1 MVSQTAAPAASASTT
16 SALAPADLASTPLQH
31 LLLHACVF
39 VAALLILFSRR
50 PDVLLN
56 AQFYAEDG
64 ARWFA
69 DAYHVGWRSLLIPDS
84 GYLQTVSRLIGL
96 TAQLLPFAVVP
107 LFMNLCALSF
117 QILPVN
123 IFLSARWTEIPFKA
137 RVFASL
143 LYLSVPNSFETHAN
157 TTNIQWH
164 LALACLLLLLA
175 RAPTAG
181 TGLWLEL
188 GLLAFSVLDGASGML
203 LVPIALA
210 LWWKRR
216 DLRSMTALAV
226 LIPGTILQ
234 SLVMLLSHSRR
245 PAPNGASFDRFIGI
259 VGGQVFLSSV
269 LGIRTSIQFFFAHVP
284 WLLLAQ
290 SVAMVIGL
298 AIVAYAF
305 WRAPF
310 ELRLF
315 LFYCFFSLTL
325 ALIHP
330 IASFSGEREQWQLLQ
345 TPGVANRYYWFP
357 MLAFFAALLWLA
369 IGSAGNTKVARYGA
383 LAILALLP
391 IGIVRDWKYKPFVDY
406 DFKAYAADFERAKP
420 GTTVS
425 IPINPDWQLVLIK
438 H

>member
-1 MVSQTAAPAASASTT
+1 MTSQSAAPPASA
-16 SALAPADLASTPLQH
+16 AAPADLTTVRLRQIVF
-31 LLLHACVF
+31 HACVF
-39 VAALLILFSRR
+39 VLALLILFSRR
-50 PDVLLN
+50 PDALLN

-96 TAQLLPFAVVP
+96 TAQWLPFALVP

-117 QILPVN
+117 QILPVS
-123 IFLSARWTEIPFKA
+123 IFLSAHWATLPFKV
-137 RVFASL
+137 RLFASL

-175 RAPTAG
+175 RVPPSRM
-181 TGLWLEL
+181 GLFTEL
-188 GLLAFSVLDGASGML
+188 LLLALSVLDGASGML
-203 LVPIALA
+203 LVPVALV
-210 LWWKRR
+210 LWWRRR
-216 DLRSMTALAV
+216 DTASRLALAV
-226 LIPGTILQ
+226 LVPGAALQ
-234 SLVMLLSHSRR
+234 TLVMLVSHSRR
-245 PAPNGASFDRFIGI
+245 PAPNGASFTRFIGI
-259 VGGQVFLSSV
+259 LGGQVFFSSV

-284 WLLLAQ
+284 WLLVAQ
-290 SVAMVIGL
+290 SAAMVIGML
-298 AIVAYAF
+298 IVVYAF

-315 LFYCFFSLTL
+315 IFYSFFSLTL

-330 IASFSGEREQWQLLQ
+330 IGSFSGSLEQWQLLQ

-357 MLAFFAALLWLA
+357 MLAFFGALIWMA
-369 IGSAGNTKVARYGA
+369 VGSTRNGKVARYGA
-383 LAILALLP
+383 LAVLALLP

-406 DFKAYAADFERAKP
+406 AFKAYAADFERAKP
-420 GTTVS
+420 GTTVT

>member
-1 MVSQTAAPAASASTT
+1 MTLQAAPSPACAKAPTDAETMPLRQAAF
-16 SALAPADLASTPLQH
+16 H
-31 LLLHACVF
+31 VGVF
-39 VAALLILFSRR
+39 VVALLILFSRR
-50 PDVLLN
+50 PDALLN

-96 TAQLLPFAVVP
+96 TAQVLPFAIVP

-123 IFLSARWTEIPFKA
+123 IFLSRRWEAIPPKI
-137 RVFASL
+137 RVLGSL

-164 LALACLLLLLA
+164 LALACLLLLLS
-175 RAPTAG
+175 RVPPTRFG
-181 TGLWLEL
+181 VVLEL
-188 GLLAFSVLDGASGML
+188 ALLALSVLDGASGML

-216 DLRSMTALAV
+216 DKPSMAALAI
-226 LIPGTILQ
+226 LIPGAMAQTM
-234 SLVMLLSHSRR
+234 VMLLSHSRR
-245 PAPNGASFDRFIGI
+245 PAPNGATLARFTGI
-259 VGGQVFLSSV
+259 LGGQVFLSSV
-269 LGIRTSIQFFFAHVP
+269 LGVRTSIQFFFAHVP
-284 WLLLAQ
+284 WLLVAQ
-290 SVAMVIGL
+290 SAAMIIGIL
-298 AIVAYAF
+298 AVAYAF
-305 WRAPF
+305 WRSPF

-315 LFYCFFSLTL
+315 IFYAFFSLTL

-330 IASFSGEREQWQLLQ
+330 IASFSGALEQWQLLQ

-357 MLAFFAALLWLA
+357 MLAFFASLVWLA
-369 IGSAGNTKVARYGA
+369 VGSASRTKVAKYGA
-383 LAILALLP
+383 LAVLAMLP
-391 IGIVRDWKYKPFVDY
+391 IGVVRDWKYKPFVDY
-406 DFKAYAADFERAKP
+406 DFKAYAADFARAKP
-420 GTTVS
+420 GTPVS
-425 IPINPDWQLVLIK
+425 IPINPDWQMVLIK